1 MMEMLVTGFLMLI
14 QILLTVLTVKS
25 IIKSRWIL
33 YICPLVWLL
42 VQILAVVL
50 PVCRGHCDG
59 LPGMYILKVMGVD
72 LLYALLYAFVVFYP
86 ALYCYTKR
94 AALHAVILVLLWVL
108 TPYCATGTKTRE
120 YASVLL
126 HIHIQY
132 DDPKAPELD
141 CVGFWNK

>member
-50 PVCRGHCDG
+50 PVCRGHYDG

-86 ALYCYTKR
+86 ALYGYTKR
-94 AALHAVILVLLWVL
+94 VALHAVILVLLWVL

-120 YASVLL
+120 YASVLF

-132 DDPKAPELD
+132 DDSQAPELD